1 MQQLAARS
9 QISGGTVEFE
19 TLRCHGAEFLRRFFE
34 FGCADSAV
42 MIRLDDQQDLLQA
55 KKIRAVRCC
64 DSEIGHRVLVRC
76 LFHG

>member
-1 MQQLAARS
+1 
-9 QISGGTVEFE
+9 
-19 TLRCHGAEFLRRFFE
+19 
-34 FGCADSAV
+34 
-42 MIRLDDQQDLLQA
+42 LQA